1 MKEKI
6 GFLIVSV
13 LLSATLTLGGIAIAE
28 QNGWF
33 PSSQKINNWDEGD
46 SIKVAQIYEQLESP
60 KLYTVKDVLD
70 LQEQMIQQTTT
81 EELFLSLPEN
91 IVKSVSGVL
100 LNTDGF
106 VTKESLIKEY
116 RANDA
121 VYNNLPIDY
130 NVPADNKKDSVDL
143 SVTDIGSRQDKT
155 ISSHFSRRTD
165 TVNGKPVNIVT
176 ETTERYE

>member
-13 LLSATLTLGGIAIAE
+13 LLSATLALCGVAIAE
-28 QNGWF
+28 QNDWF
-33 PSSQKINNWDEGD
+33 PSGQQIDNWDEGD

-70 LQEQMIQQTTT
+70 LQEQMIQETTAK
-81 EELFLSLPEN
+81 ELFLSLPEN
-91 IVKSVSGVL
+91 IIKSVSGVL
-100 LNTDGF
+100 LNTNGF
-106 VTKESLIKEY
+106 VTKESLVKEY

-121 VYNNLPIDY
+121 VYNNLPVDY
-130 NVPADNKKDSVDL
+130 NVPTDDKKDSVDL
-143 SVTDIGSRQDKT
+143 SATDLGSRQDKT

>member
-6 GFLIVSV
+6 GFLIISV
-13 LLSATLTLGGIAIAE
+13 LLSATLSLGAVAIAQ
-28 QNGWF
+28 QNDWF

-70 LQEQMIQQTTT
+70 LQEQTIQQTTDR
-81 EELFLSLPEN
+81 ELFISLPAN
-91 IVKSVSGVL
+91 VIKSVSGVL
-100 LNTDGF
+100 LNTDRF
-106 VTKESLIKEY
+106 VTEKSLINEY
-116 RANDA
+116 RANAA
-121 VYNNLPIDY
+121 VYNNLPVNY
-130 NVPADNKKDSVDL
+130 NSPTDIKDSVDL
-143 SVTDIGSRQDKT
+143 GATDLSSRQDRT

>member
-13 LLSATLTLGGIAIAE
+13 LLSAALALCGVAIAQ
-28 QNGWF
+28 QNDWF
-33 PSSQKINNWDEGD
+33 PSSQQINNWDEGD

-60 KLYTVKDVLD
+60 KLYTIKDVQD
-70 LQEQMIQQTTT
+70 LQEQMIEETTVK
-81 EELFLSLPEN
+81 EVFISLPPN
-91 IVKSVSGVL
+91 VVQSVASVL
-100 LNTDGF
+100 INTEGY
-106 VTKESLIKEY
+106 VTKESLVKEY
-116 RANDA
+116 RANDGI
-121 VYNNLPIDY
+121 YNNLPDNI
-130 NVPADNKKDSVDL
+130 NVPELKDTAKVDL
-143 SVTDIGSRQDKT
+143 SATDLGSRQDKT

>member
-13 LLSATLTLGGIAIAE
+13 LLSATLALCGVAIAE
-28 QNGWF
+28 QNDWF
-33 PSSQKINNWDEGD
+33 PSSQQNDNWDEGD

-60 KLYTVKDVLD
+60 KLYTIKDVLD
-70 LQEQMIQQTTT
+70 FQEQMIQETTAK
-81 EELFLSLPEN
+81 ELFLSLPEN

-106 VTKESLIKEY
+106 VTKESLVKEY

-121 VYNNLPIDY
+121 VYNNLPVDY
-130 NVPADNKKDSVDL
+130 NIPDDKKDSVDL
-143 SVTDIGSRQDKT
+143 SATDLGSRQDKT